1 MVNESWYIWS
11 KILLLFEEFRS
22 APFSLVHWIDSRH
35 VAKKNTMAAIKNWK
49 ISICLIKKRET
60 CSSLPHP
67 SNPSAPHLFTLTT
80 TPCRGVVLHGVFLTI
95 KRPRLHSNPN
105 RHSVFFL
112 RCNPN
117 RWNREGRLWDGEG
130 HPWDGEVWQRHW
142 EEEGAY
148 CIGGEEEG
156 FWNMHQR

>member
-1 MVNESWYIWS
+1 MKNQYLRN
-11 KILLLFEEFRS
+11 KKKGDMFFS
-22 APFSLVHWIDSRH
+22 ATPVKPFCSALVHPHHHASPRRGPPRCFPNH
-35 VAKKNTMAAIKNWK
+35 
-49 ISICLIKKRET
+49 
-60 CSSLPHP
+60 SSLPHP

-80 TPCRGVVLHGVFLTI
+80 TPRRGVVLHGVFLTI